1 MSQSLTLKIAGL
13 HTSLNELS
21 SVPEGAL
28 LKADNIDI
36 IKDHVA
42 QPRRGFERLSAG
54 FSTSTDRMDATFFYQ
69 AKQFGHHGTQYTAG
83 ELSYFDSGSW
93 TSSGNFTSP
102 AADIR
107 IKFLEANQ
115 NLYFTSST
123 GIQKLDIY
131 TGTPGLSGA
140 DKGLDIDATL
150 AGSGSGFLAVS
161 YRVAYRIL
169 WGKKDENDN
178 LILGAPT
185 GRTDVKNTSGNTDDI
200 DVATTIPAGV
210 TTDWFYQL
218 YRSSQVDNSSAE
230 VQPND
235 ELQLVFEGNPTAGE
249 ITAKTL
255 TISDVVPDS
264 LRGATIYT
272 AATQEGLAFQNERPP
287 MSHDLASFR
296 DVTFFANITSKH
308 RYYLTLT
315 AVGGTNGISAT
326 DTLYLGGITYTGA
339 STETIATPN
348 FKVENSGSLSVS
360 QQIKDTMF
368 SLVRV
373 INRHESSTVYAYY
386 LSGPDDL
393 PGKILIEERG
403 IGGAAFSIRS
413 NIATC
418 WNPSDIPTSG
428 DTEQSSNDR
437 FKNGMMWSKPFQPES
452 VPLVNQTQVGS
463 KDSSILRILPL
474 KEALLIFK
482 DEGIYR
488 LTGYYPNFETEL
500 LDSSAK
506 LIGQDTPAILNNQI
520 YCLTDQGVVTV
531 SDSVKIISRPIEQ
544 DLLEL
549 LADDLSLVKKT
560 SFGVSY
566 ETDRKYHLFLVGDSG
581 DTTPIESY
589 VFNVFT
595 NAWTKHTV
603 GAGSGI
609 VYENNLYLGD
619 SGSEYVLKDRKNY
632 SYLDYADFGFSTSI
646 TVIASNVIT
655 LLSNVDNTTVGD
667 IIYQSDSLFATIT
680 AIDTINSTVTVDTE
694 PGFTVASCDI
704 LTSVATDIQWIPEV
718 LGNAGITKQ
727 FHTMELLFKKD
738 FNGTGY
744 FAVESDLS
752 QYEELV
758 TVEGLGNGLWGLFGF
773 GNQPWGG
780 VALKRPVRQWV
791 PRNKQI
797 ASQLT
802 VSFRHA
808 WGYSPWELEGITIF
822 ANQGSDRTTR

>member
-13 HTSLNELS
+13 YTSLNELS
-21 SVPEGAL
+21 AVPPGAL

-36 IKDHVA
+36 IKDHIA
-42 QPRRGFERLSAG
+42 QPRRGFERLAAG
-54 FSTSTDRMDATFFYQ
+54 YTDPNDRTDATFFYQ
-69 AKQFGHHGTQYTAG
+69 GKQFGHHGTLYSADS
-83 ELSYFDSGSW
+83 LSYFDSGAW
-93 TSSGNFTSP
+93 NSSGSFNGP

-107 IKFLEANQ
+107 MKALQANQ
-115 NLYFTSST
+115 NLYFTSDT
-123 GIQKLDIY
+123 GVHKLDAY
-131 TGTPGLSGA
+131 NATPGLSGA
-140 DKGLDIDATL
+140 DKGLDLDSAMV
-150 AGSGSGFLAVS
+150 GGGSGFLAVD
-161 YRVAYRIL
+161 YRVSYRIL
-169 WGKKDENDN
+169 WGKKDANDN

-185 GRTDVKNTSGNTDDI
+185 GISDIHNPAAAPNSDDV
-200 DVATTIPAGV
+200 DVTTTIPAGV

-218 YRSSQVDNSSAE
+218 YRSSQVDQSGGD

-255 TISDVVPDS
+255 TINDIVPDA

-287 MSHDLASFR
+287 MSQDIAPFR
-296 DVTFFANITSKH
+296 DVVFFSNTTSKH

-315 AVGGTNGISAT
+315 AVGGTNGIANA
-326 DTLYLGGITYTGA
+326 DTIYIGGITYTAAG
-339 STETIATPN
+339 TETVATPD
-348 FKVENSGSLSVS
+348 FKVTTAGSAS
-360 QQIKDTMF
+360 QNIKDTMF

-373 INRHESSTVYAYY
+373 INRHSSSSVYAYY

-437 FKNGMMWSKPFQPES
+437 LKNGLSWSKPFQPES

-463 KDSSILRILPL
+463 KDSDILRILPL
-474 KEALLIFK
+474 REALVIFK
-482 DEGIYR
+482 DEGIYK
-488 LTGYYPNFETEL
+488 LTGYYPSFEVEL

-506 LIGQDTPAILNNQI
+506 LIGHDTPAVLNNQI
-520 YCLTDQGVVTV
+520 YCLTDQGVIAV

-544 DLLEL
+544 DLLEVI
-549 LADDLSLVKKT
+549 ADDLDLVNTT
-560 SFGVSY
+560 SFGISY
-566 ETDRKYHLFLVGDSG
+566 ETDRKYQLYMVGDSG
-581 DTTPIESY
+581 DSSPVASW

-595 NAWTKHTV
+595 NAWTKHNV
-603 GAGSGI
+603 AGSAGI
-609 VYENNLYLGD
+609 VYANRLYVAD
-619 SGSEYVLKDRKNY
+619 TGSEYILKERKSF
-632 SYLDYADFGFSTSI
+632 SYLDYVDFGFSTSI
-646 TVIASNVIT
+646 SLITDAVIDIASGA
-655 LLSNVDNTTVGD
+655 DNIDQGD
-667 IIYQSDSLFATIT
+667 IIYQSDTLFATVISV
-680 AIDTINSTVTVDTE
+680 DTITSQVTVDTD
-694 PGFTVASCDI
+694 PGFTVAACDI
-704 LTSVATDIQWIPEV
+704 LKSIATDIEWVPEV
-718 LGNAGITKQ
+718 SENAGITKQ
-727 FHTMELLFKKD
+727 FHTLELLFKKD

-752 QYEELV
+752 QYEE
-758 TVEGLGNGLWGLFGF
+758 TVAITGLGNGLWGLFPWGEE
-773 GNQPWGG
+773 PWGG
-780 VALKRPVRQWV
+780 AALKRPVRQWV

-802 VSFRHA
+802 VSFRHS

-822 ANQGSDRTTR
+822 ANEGSDRTTR